1 MVFKCRKDQLFF
13 ELLLDLGGE
22 ILLGSADVAVIHL
35 GYALSSPEDLLKV
48 GNERIRNGNRFTGI
62 DNICHGGRLGPHKRR
77 TEADSHIVG

>member
-1 MVFKCRKDQLFF
+1 MVFKCRKDQFFF

-35 GYALSSPEDLLKV
+35 RYALSGPENLLKV
-48 GNERIRNGNRFTGI
+48 GKERISNSNRFTCI

-77 TEADSHIVG
+77 TEADSDIVG